1 MPDHNHITRG
11 DVTGCPSCDVREGR
25 APDPMRIPVAV
36 EREEPVAPDLSA
48 FPEVQHRIEGGV
60 FVCPGDENAR
70 CHQYPGCDGE
80 HESWPCGCEYVSHA
94 ECWMKPWID
103 ASSLADSHDEGADDL
118 GYLLLD
124 EDFPDGD
131 VESRWEHEYVLWNY
145 VLPDPRV
152 VTGSTAQ
159 DHENRSTT

>member
-1 MPDHNHITRG
+1 MPEHKPHITRG

-25 APDPMRIPVAV
+25 ARMPVEADPG
-36 EREEPVAPDLSA
+36 PVAPDLSA

-60 FVCPGDENAR
+60 FVCPGDENAS
-70 CHQYPGCDGE
+70 CHQYPECDGE
-80 HESWPCGCEYVSHA
+80 HESWPCGCAYVSHA
-94 ECWMKPWID
+94 ECWIKPWIA

-131 VESRWEHEYVLWNY
+131 VETQWDGDYVLWNY

-152 VTGSTAQ
+152 VPGSN
-159 DHENRSTT
+159 EP